1 MCVFAGKTTTK
12 LSLLL
17 DNPEATIKNAFNVK
31 AKRTQRERERNTNK
45 ESAYVGERAQERK
58 RVGERSAKKLPM
70 QTALSVF

>member
-1 MCVFAGKTTTK
+1 MCVCAGKTATK

-31 AKRTQRERERNTNK
+31 AKRTQSERETNK
-45 ESAYVGERAQERK
+45 ESAYVGERAQESK